1 MPIYEYECPQCQ
13 EKFEQFKPIYASD
26 EDVACLKCGADAKR
40 IISKTASGSGFGCGC
55 GETRRTTS
63 FG

>member
-13 EKFEQFKPIYASD
+13 EKFEQFKPIYSSND
-26 EDVACLKCGADAKR
+26 GVACLKCGADAKR
-40 IISKTASGSGFGCGC
+40 IISKPASGSGCGC
-55 GETRRTTS
+55 GEPRRTMS

>member
-40 IISKTASGSGFGCGC
+40 IISKTAFGSGCSC
-55 GETRRTTS
+55 GEPRRTTS

>member
-1 MPIYEYECPQCQ
+1 MPIYEYECPECQ

-26 EDVACLKCGADAKR
+26 EDVACLKCGAEAKR
-40 IISKTASGSGFGCGC
+40 VISKMAPGSSCGC
-55 GETRRTTS
+55 GESRRISS